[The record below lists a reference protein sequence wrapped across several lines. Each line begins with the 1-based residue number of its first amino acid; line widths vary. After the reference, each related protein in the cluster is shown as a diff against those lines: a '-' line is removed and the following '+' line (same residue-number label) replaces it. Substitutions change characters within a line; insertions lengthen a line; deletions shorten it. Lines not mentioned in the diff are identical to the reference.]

1 MKSRR
6 LVIATICIILLSA
19 GLITLLTAGR
29 RAADPVTAAWE
40 KARAAGS
47 YHFESEVTQ
56 ITMPTAKVTNVG
68 RSSRT
73 ERFQLNGANDLRAN

>member
-40 KARAAGS
+40 KARA
-47 YHFESEVTQ
+47 V
-56 ITMPTAKVTNVG
+56 P
-68 RSSRT
+68 R
-73 ERFQLNGANDLRAN
+73 